1 MKNKIFKIFLAIF
14 LNLFFK
20 NQNIETIKF
29 YNNAGALIKVYKKVS

>member
-1 MKNKIFKIFLAIF
+1 MKNKIFKNFLAIF

-29 YNNAGALIKVYKKVS
+29 YNHDGKLIKIYKKNI